1 MKNKNI
7 FILLVIICLLT
18 LTSCASGGGN
28 ASGDMGGDN
37 PGGSIPSMDN
47 DFKDMFEDLSFN
59 QVMKYTYNDSVYI
72 IKELKDITPIDELS
86 NNNLSNYIFVIKEYD
101 KIKDENVS
109 NWTVN
114 YKIDVSKYLTN
125 IQLEEEFIYNFYSK
139 IESSLNANKIRTSI
153 DIEFYDN
160 IFEIEKELPVDMK
173 KDFTSVF
180 SIDVYLPYQVINQ
193 NTSDVFYINVP
204 IKSFLAYKNNDE
216 ITISLEEDLILSYEI
231 FIAASNVFN

>member
-18 LTSCASGGGN
+18 LTSCASGGGS
-28 ASGDMGGDN
+28 AGGDMGGDT

-204 IKSFLAYKNNDE
+204 IKA
-216 ITISLEEDLILSYEI
+216 I
-231 FIAASNVFN
+231 